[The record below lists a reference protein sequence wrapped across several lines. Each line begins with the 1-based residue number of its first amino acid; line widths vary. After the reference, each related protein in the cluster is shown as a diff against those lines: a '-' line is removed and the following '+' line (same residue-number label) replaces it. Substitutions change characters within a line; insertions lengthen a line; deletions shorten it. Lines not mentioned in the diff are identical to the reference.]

1 MNLIGLK
8 VVHKIFKDGII
19 TNVQNNKITVIF
31 DDENL
36 EKIFYYPNCFKNH
49 LTIFDS
55 VVLDEIKKDIIMIDE
70 TENEKE
76 RN

>member
-8 VVHKIFKDGII
+8 VVHKIYKEGII
-19 TNVQNNKITVIF
+19 TNIQNNKITVAF
-31 DDENL
+31 YDGNS

-55 VVLDEIKKDIIMIDE
+55 VVLDEIKKDIRTYEII
-70 TENEKE
+70 T
-76 RN
+76 